1 MTLAPHQDGLPALPE
16 QGYLGDDASYGHDD
30 CAMLEYGRA
39 CFEAGKLAA
48 QPLPVQGEVPALAL
62 HPGPPRNHAY
72 ACQKDTTGGPT
83 CKQWCGHQDLCLS
96 TMTYPESYMQLAY
109 EHGKRDALSALASEP
124 QACRSVSGKCERQG
138 GLSSIHEPQAEP
150 VEQPGAVGLSE
161 REAFDAFVRLERPS
175 LLSGARTYNDE
186 NQVLLHL
193 MDAAWSAWQARAALA
208 TQPVA
213 PGWIPV
219 TESLPAEDEPVL
231 IAAWAWGYADGTR
244 IYGVATRRG
253 ETWFNPQD
261 AEALGEW
268 WPATHWMP
276 IPPPPA
282 ATQGA
287 KTS

>member
-1 MTLAPHQDGLPALPE
+1 MTTLQE
-16 QGYLGDDASYGHDD
+16 
-30 CAMLEYGRA
+30 
-39 CFEAGKLAA
+39 AA
-48 QPLPVQGEVPALAL
+48 QRAHKASGHYFKFERGEYAQAPGEPAKFYPASGLDYCGGLTLDQRRELDSMIRAYL
-62 HPGPPRNHAY
+62 DKAAELRDNPPPAI
-72 ACQKDTTGGPT
+72 
-83 CKQWCGHQDLCLS
+83 
-96 TMTYPESYMQLAY
+96 
-109 EHGKRDALSALASEP
+109 ASEP
-124 QACRSVSGKCERQG
+124 QAEPLMINGLTEAETSACASVA
-138 GLSSIHEPQAEP
+138 GL
-150 VEQPGAVGLSE
+150 VGQPGAVGLSE

-287 KTS
+287 KT